1 MDTEWIVL
9 ILNGLT
15 QASVLFV
22 LGSGLTLAFGLM
34 RVVNLSHGALYL
46 LGGYIGYT
54 VSRLTGSW
62 VLALMSAGVA
72 IALLGWLI
80 ERGLLFRVRG
90 GDLPETLLT
99 VALSII
105 IADLSLAVW
114 GGHPLSIAT
123 PEFLKGTLTLF
134 GVTYPLFR
142 YFLMALGV
150 AIALFLWFVLYRT
163 KLGAGV
169 RAGVDDRET
178 VSALGVNIT
187 LLYSLVFVLST
198 FLAGIAGVLGG
209 TYLQLSPGSDSTILT
224 YSLVVIIL
232 GGMGSLAGT
241 VVSAILLGLLISFGR
256 AFVPEYSTFLIFIPM
271 AIVLAVRPQGL
282 LGRETRKA

>member
-1 MDTEWIVL
+1 
-9 ILNGLT
+9 
-15 QASVLFV
+15 
-22 LGSGLTLAFGLM
+22 
-34 RVVNLSHGALYL
+34 VNLSHGALYL

-54 VSRLTGSW
+54 VTRLTGNW
-62 VLALMSAGVA
+62 VLALLAAGLT
-72 IALLGWLI
+72 IAALGWLV
-80 ERGLLFRVRG
+80 ERGLLTRVR

-99 VALSII
+99 VALATI

-114 GGHPLSIAT
+114 GGHPLSIPT
-123 PEFLKGTLTLF
+123 PEWLKGAATFF
-134 GVTYPLFR
+134 GITYPRFR
-142 YFLMALGV
+142 YFLMAMGV
-150 AIALFLWFVLYRT
+150 AIALLLWYLLYRT

-198 FLAGIAGVLGG
+198 FLAGIAGVMGG

-241 VVSAILLGLLISFGR
+241 VVSAVLLGLLISFGR

>member
-1 MDTEWIVL
+1 MGTQWIIL

-54 VSRLTGSW
+54 VNRLTGSW
-62 VLALMSAGVA
+62 VLALLAAGVA
-72 IALLGWLI
+72 VALLGWII
-80 ERGLLFRVRG
+80 ERGLLVRVR

-105 IADLSLAVW
+105 IADLCLAVW
-114 GGHPLSIAT
+114 GGHTLSIPT
-123 PEFLKGTLTLF
+123 PTFLQGAVTLF
-134 GVTYPLFR
+134 GITYPLFR
-142 YFLMALGV
+142 YFLMLLGV
-150 AIALFLWFVLYRT
+150 TIALLLWVILYRT

-232 GGMGSLAGT
+232 GGMGSLGGA
-241 VVSAILLGLLISFGR
+241 VLSAVLLGLMISFGR
-256 AFVPEYSTFLIFIPM
+256 AYAPEYSNFLIFIPM
-271 AIVLAVRPQGL
+271 AVMLAVRPQGL
-282 LGRETRKA
+282 LGKEARKA